1 MEGDAF
7 DQPGEGFAILGD
19 EVRGHVI
26 HDALLPMK
34 MPPTTALAVAGTIN
48 PETSGRWFCDD
59 AEAIAAVW
67 RRSGQ

>member
-1 MEGDAF
+1 MESDTF
-7 DQPGEGFAILGD
+7 DQPGKGFAILGG

-48 PETSGRWFCDD
+48 PEKSERWFRDE